1 MKNIKTAKALS
12 EIDEEYI
19 IEALPEER
27 IKVTV
32 FPWKYLALASS
43 FALIVCLGVMAVLFS
58 SGVQSDKSK
67 TTSSASS
74 VDDTGYEKRII
85 KPSDSSH
92 ADIAK
97 EKSWEEKNNSER
109 FSEMGGLQKFV
120 STNTLVPAD
129 RINFSPMYG
138 VLNPYAE
145 ARATDPLTNKTYTIE
160 CIEYAIKGININY
173 AMAVKFKGEEVYY
186 AYVNTE
192 FIPHTF
198 KEFAESLDLEN
209 NISFGSAYY
218 TLNDG
223 REIEF
228 EGIDKKKVWDILFS
242 DTSSMTALSDPN
254 DILAKGGFTKRV
266 SISTNMDV
274 LGYKNITMSFS
285 DDGMLFTN
293 LLGTAKI
300 FRIDAKNVQRLK
312 TYLTSSCRGYELI
325 YEGRQPSESEKAN
338 EQKGLSDSSS
348 VSKLFDENDVSKKYT
363 VFEKVSYNN
372 ESFNAL
378 TYHSAGSTISPQ
390 EIENSDSYGGAII
403 YTEEFYKKYRNTDK
417 SYMEERLNNSIGGY
431 SAQLKHVKSKCAY
444 AIKYTNNFGV
454 VIDDNWYV
462 FTAKDFSPSTL
473 YEYANDIGMKYYAMY
488 TSKSQKPL
496 AADKVWDVIF
506 DDGEKNV
513 IESDTSK
520 YDDSKKLAEINV
532 DISVLGCK
540 GKSIKVSEDGY
551 LYADVFGTPK
561 VFNIGR
567 EKAQKIADY
576 LNK

>member
-67 TTSSASS
+67 TNSSTSAA
-74 VDDTGYEKRII
+74 DDTGYEKRII
-85 KPSDSSH
+85 KADDSSF

-120 STNTLVPAD
+120 STNTIVPAD

-218 TLNDG
+218 TLNNG

-285 DDGMLFTN
+285 DDGLLFTN

-300 FRIDAKNVQRLK
+300 FRIDTKNVQRLK
-312 TYLTSSCRGYELI
+312 SYLTSSCKGYELV
-325 YEGRQPSESEKAN
+325 YENKQGEIVSKPSD
-338 EQKGLSDSSS
+338 DSSS
-348 VSKLFDENDVSKKYT
+348 VSKNLDLNDVSKRFT
-363 VFEKVSYNN
+363 VFNMNSNVLINGGNDPIYR
-372 ESFNAL
+372 A
-378 TYHSAGSTISPQ
+378 TGSTVTR
-390 EIENSDSYGGAII
+390 EELDYKDDSDILYPNI
-403 YTEEFYKKYRNTDK
+403 YTEEFFK
-417 SYMEERLNNSIGGY
+417 NNYGKEIFYNFEYGKDSI
-431 SAQLKHVKSKCAY
+431 SSRIAKIKNVSTKCAY
-444 AIKYTNNFGV
+444 AVQYQNRTGI
-454 VIDDNWYV
+454 VIDDRWYV
-462 FTAKDFSPSTL
+462 FTSEDFSPGTL
-473 YEYANDIGMKYYAMY
+473 YEYAHSLGMEKYAQYSSN
-488 TSKSQKPL
+488 TVKTPDSS
-496 AADKVWDVIF
+496 KVWEILF
-506 DDGEKNV
+506 EDGQKNE
-513 IESDTSK
+513 IETDIKK
-520 YDDSKKLAEINV
+520 YDDSKKWAELKV
-532 DISVLGCK
+532 DIQALGCRDK
-540 GKSIKVSEDGY
+540 VIKVSKNGY
-551 LYADVFGTPK
+551 LYTDVFGKPK
-561 VFNIGR
+561 VFNIGKQ
-567 EKAQKIADY
+567 KAINLTKY
-576 LNK
+576 LNEK

>member
-67 TTSSASS
+67 TNSSTSAA
-74 VDDTGYEKRII
+74 DDTGYEKRII
-85 KPSDSSH
+85 KADDSSF

-145 ARATDPLTNKTYTIE
+145 ARTTDPLTNKTYTIE

-285 DDGMLFTN
+285 DDGLLFTN

-300 FRIDAKNVQRLK
+300 FRIDTKNVQRLK
-312 TYLTSSCRGYELI
+312 SYLTSSCKGYELV
-325 YEGRQPSESEKAN
+325 YENKQGEIVSKPSD
-338 EQKGLSDSSS
+338 DSSS
-348 VSKLFDENDVSKKYT
+348 VSKNLDLNDVSKRFT
-363 VFEKVSYNN
+363 VFNMNSNVLINGGNDPIYR
-372 ESFNAL
+372 A
-378 TYHSAGSTISPQ
+378 TGSTVTR
-390 EIENSDSYGGAII
+390 EELDNKDDSDMLYPNI
-403 YTEEFYKKYRNTDK
+403 YTEEFFK
-417 SYMEERLNNSIGGY
+417 NNYGKEIFYNFEYGKDSI
-431 SAQLKHVKSKCAY
+431 SSRIAKIKNVSTKCAY
-444 AIKYTNNFGV
+444 AVQYQNRTGI
-454 VIDDNWYV
+454 VIDDRWYV
-462 FTAKDFSPSTL
+462 FTSEDFSPSTL
-473 YEYANDIGMKYYAMY
+473 YEYANDIGMKYYATY

-540 GKSIKVSEDGY
+540 GKSIKVSENGY
-551 LYADVFGTPK
+551 LYTDVFGKPK

>member
-67 TTSSASS
+67 TNSSTSEAE
-74 VDDTGYEKRII
+74 DTGYEKKII
-85 KPSDSSH
+85 KADDSSH

-109 FSEMGGLQKFV
+109 FSEMGDMQKFV
-120 STNTLVPAD
+120 STNTVVPED
-129 RINFSPMYG
+129 KVDFSPAYG

-285 DDGMLFTN
+285 DDGLLFTN

-300 FRIDAKNVQRLK
+300 FRIDTKNVQRLK
-312 TYLTSSCRGYELI
+312 SYLTSSCKGYELV
-325 YEGRQPSESEKAN
+325 YENKQGEIVSKPSD
-338 EQKGLSDSSS
+338 DSSS
-348 VSKLFDENDVSKKYT
+348 VSKNLDLNDVSKRFT
-363 VFEKVSYNN
+363 VFNMNSNVLINGGNDPIYR
-372 ESFNAL
+372 A
-378 TYHSAGSTISPQ
+378 TGSTVTSEELDIK
-390 EIENSDSYGGAII
+390 SDEEFLYPAIF
-403 YTEEFYKKYRNTDK
+403 TEEFFKNNYGKETFYDNPKLNTD
-417 SYMEERLNNSIGGY
+417 YIGATIAKIKNV
-431 SAQLKHVKSKCAY
+431 STKCAY
-444 AIKYTNNFGV
+444 AVQYTNFTGI
-454 VIDDNWYV
+454 VIDDRWYV
-462 FTAKDFSPSTL
+462 FTSEDFSPSTL
-473 YEYANDIGMKYYAMY
+473 YEYANDIGMKYYAVY
-488 TSKSQKPL
+488 TNASQKPL

-540 GKSIKVSEDGY
+540 GKSIKVSKNGY
-551 LYADVFGTPK
+551 LYTDVFGKPK
-561 VFNIGR
+561 VFNIGKQ
-567 EKAQKIADY
+567 KAINLTKY
-576 LNK
+576 LNEK

>member
-67 TTSSASS
+67 TNSSTSAA
-74 VDDTGYEKRII
+74 DDTGYEKRII

-254 DILAKGGFTKRV
+254 DILTKGGFTKRV

-285 DDGMLFTN
+285 DDGLLFTN

-300 FRIDAKNVQRLK
+300 FRIDTKNVQRLK
-312 TYLTSSCRGYELI
+312 SYLTSSCKGYELV
-325 YEGRQPSESEKAN
+325 YENKQGEIVSKPSD
-338 EQKGLSDSSS
+338 DSSS

-363 VFEKVSYNN
+363 VFEITSNYGRS
-372 ESFNAL
+372 SFIYRS
-378 TYHSAGSTISPQ
+378 TGSTISPQ

-403 YTEEFYKKYRNTDK
+403 YAEEFYKKYRNTDK
-417 SYMEERLNNSIGGY
+417 FYMEERSNNSIGGY

-473 YEYANDIGMKYYAMY
+473 YEYANDIGMKYYATY

-532 DISVLGCK
+532 DISILGCK

-561 VFNIGR
+561 VFNIGK

>member
-67 TTSSASS
+67 TNSSTSAA
-74 VDDTGYEKRII
+74 DDTGYEKRII

-285 DDGMLFTN
+285 DDGLLFTN

-300 FRIDAKNVQRLK
+300 FRIDTKNVQRLK
-312 TYLTSSCRGYELI
+312 SYLTSSCKGYELV
-325 YEGRQPSESEKAN
+325 YENKQGEIVSKPSD
-338 EQKGLSDSSS
+338 DSSS

-363 VFEKVSYNN
+363 VFEITSNYGRS
-372 ESFNAL
+372 SFIYRS
-378 TYHSAGSTISPQ
+378 TGSTISPQ

-403 YTEEFYKKYRNTDK
+403 YAEEFYKKYRNTDK
-417 SYMEERLNNSIGGY
+417 FYMEERSNNSIGGY

-473 YEYANDIGMKYYAMY
+473 YEYANDIGMKYYATY

-532 DISVLGCK
+532 DISILGCK

-561 VFNIGR
+561 VFNIGK